1 MIEAGRGG
9 GGLKISSVSDWPLG
23 FQHIGGFLLFA
34 QTKEEY
40 SCVKALERYP
50 RSLLEQPMG

>member
-1 MIEAGRGG
+1 MIEAGGG